1 MISLNC
7 LSKFSRKQSQNPREI
22 VSFVF
27 PRVLM
32 FPKLRD
38 LTLSVFFVFL
48 DFQLHFN
55 NNKRITAANQN
66 SRLSTYNN
74 TTLIL
79 KTTKWMIYRVLSLYY
94 LHLFP
99 SLAAVSLWDDFKN
112 RCFLAWGFMFVLF
125 CSFTRKKTGS
135 VFLAFCHA
143 TFHKLCFDHRLQ
155 QWWKS
160 WHFLAIHYAMSFII
174 LRNLEIFASSL

>member
-1 MISLNC
+1 MYPES
-7 LSKFSRKQSQNPREI
+7 
-22 VSFVF
+22 
-27 PRVLM
+27 
-32 FPKLRD
+32 RD

-55 NNKRITAANQN
+55 SNKRITAANQN

-79 KTTKWMIYRVLSLYY
+79 KTTEWMIYKVLSLYY

-99 SLAAVSLWDDFKN
+99 SLAALSLLGWLWKLLLFSL
-112 RCFLAWGFMFVLF
+112 RLHVCVVLF
-125 CSFTRKKTGS
+125 IHEKENWQCFSRLLS
-135 VFLAFCHA
+135 CHCPQ
-143 TFHKLCFDHRLQ
+143 CFDHRLQ

-160 WHFLAIHYAMSFII
+160 WHFLAIQYSMSFII
-174 LRNLEIFASSL
+174 LRNLETFESSL